1 MNYKQKGF
9 ALPISLLLLVVMTL
23 MGATLVG
30 ITTSEVRHNDEKDK
44 SQQTF
49 YAAESGIAHAKR
61 WMRSNT
67 STFNQS
73 PQVNLNKNLIWCTPD
88 FLPNFNGNKGFT
100 TNRKT
105 MSEMIS
111 GTEAGETSRLKN
123 FSFEYFI
130 AYAPDKNGNSSSAI
144 KKPGTN
150 KTYYTIYSCGCDTR
164 KILCKNNKNKIVSLE
179 ATVTI
184 SSQRKNFY

>member
-1 MNYKQKGF
+1 MREKQKGF

-23 MGATLVG
+23 MGVTLVG
-30 ITTSEVRHNDEKDK
+30 ITTGEVRDNDKKD
-44 SQQTF
+44 SAQQVF

-61 WMRSNT
+61 WMRNNS
-67 STFNQS
+67 SKFNS
-73 PQVNLNKNLIWCTPD
+73 APNVSLNSKNLKWCTPD
-88 FLPNFNGNKGFT
+88 FLPNFNGNKGFAV
-100 TNRKT
+100 NRKT
-105 MSEMIS
+105 LSEMIS
-111 GTEAGETSRLKN
+111 GTEPGETSRLKN

-130 AYAPDKNGNSSSAI
+130 AYTPDKNGNASSAK

-184 SSQRKNFY
+184 STQ

>member
-1 MNYKQKGF
+1 MKHKQKGF

-30 ITTSEVRHNDEKDK
+30 ITTGEVRDNDKKD
-44 SQQTF
+44 SAQQVF
-49 YAAESGIAHAKR
+49 YAAESGISHAKR
-61 WMRSNT
+61 WMRTNT
-67 STFNQS
+67 S
-73 PQVNLNKNLIWCTPD
+73 VLNSAPKVSLNSKNLKWCTPD
-88 FLPNFNGNKGFT
+88 FLPNFNGNKGFAV
-100 TNRKT
+100 NRKT
-105 MSEMIS
+105 MSEMVS
-111 GTEAGETSRLKN
+111 GTEPGETSRLKS

-130 AYAPDKNGNSSSAI
+130 AYAPDKNGNSSSAK

-164 KILCKNNKNKIVSLE
+164 KILCKNNKNKIVTLE

-184 SSQRKNFY
+184 SSQ

>member
-1 MNYKQKGF
+1 MKLKQRGF

-30 ITTSEVRHNDEKDK
+30 ITTSEVRDNDEKDK

-49 YAAESGIAHAKR
+49 YAAESGISHAKR
-61 WMRSNT
+61 WMRSNI
-67 STFNQS
+67 STLNQG
-73 PQVNLNKNLIWCTPD
+73 PQVNLNKNLNWCTPD

-111 GTEAGETSRLKN
+111 GTEPGETSRLKS

-184 SSQRKNFY
+184 SSQ

>member
-1 MNYKQKGF
+1 MKNSQKGF

-30 ITTSEVRHNDEKDK
+30 ITTGEVRHNDEKDK
-44 SQQTF
+44 SQQVF

-61 WMRSNT
+61 WMRNNIN
-67 STFNQS
+67 TFNQGPKVS
-73 PQVNLNKNLIWCTPD
+73 LNSKNLIWCTPD

-130 AYAPDKNGNSSSAI
+130 AYAPDKNGNSSSAK

-150 KTYYTIYSCGCDTR
+150 KTYYTIYSCGCDSR
-164 KILCKNNKNKIVSLE
+164 KILCKNNKNKIVTLE

-184 SSQRKNFY
+184 STQ